1 MPPAQPA
8 TPPPSVTMS
17 PPATPQ
23 RDQTEEEDRRNV
35 KAQFQKVATRM
46 NMEHFQQNWEARV
59 ERKLARW
66 QLDWNRR
73 RWRDAFVVNMAVI
86 GKLVAPRVAA
96 AVWGMAWNRWCT
108 MRRFQRRSHCQL
120 GCEGHEDSIE
130 HYMGCRVARKIGWTM
145 LRLPERGDYDER
157 KRNLIGAAKGEV
169 VEQTCWYLLAYAIL
183 KPTNGRRNSGKRGG
197 EAEKLRQDIPNAVG
211 GHRKSGGVVRSRWR
225 AVRQGIW
232 PGIRPGV
239 QRGVIPGLQGCSK
252 QQARQCPKGATG
264 STRAVGPTRGA
275 GSRGAGSTRGS
286 VSGCPCSNE
295 AVPRTCNCPGAT
307 TISDAA

>member
-1 MPPAQPA
+1 MCRPRHLINSKARPLLVRTSKGSKEHTSIKQWGPAG
-8 TPPPSVTMS
+8 
-17 PPATPQ
+17 PQ
-23 RDQTEEEDRRNV
+23 
-35 KAQFQKVATRM
+35 
-46 NMEHFQQNWEARV
+46 QQGAN
-59 ERKLARW
+59 
-66 QLDWNRR
+66 
-73 RWRDAFVVNMAVI
+73 
-86 GKLVAPRVAA
+86 VAA
-96 AVWGMAWNRWCT
+96 QSLQGLPIVIP
-108 MRRFQRRSHCQL
+108 L
-120 GCEGHEDSIE
+120 EGASRASQVPHI
-130 HYMGCRVARKIGWTM
+130 
-145 LRLPERGDYDER
+145 
-157 KRNLIGAAKGEV
+157 
-169 VEQTCWYLLAYAIL
+169 LAYAIL

-197 EAEKLRQDIPNAVG
+197 EAEKLRQEIPNAVG